1 VSPFRT
7 IRAGAAALAVGLVAG
22 PAVLAVG
29 LIAAPVAHASA
40 SYGPAMSAAQVR
52 SIQAEGVREII
63 VKRQPDL
70 SAAGQAALRAQAGIT
85 YEGPG
90 PLPNTELDQAPAGDL
105 AGAVATL
112 KRDPAVQYAEPNG
125 EVSAASTPNDPYFGL
140 QWALSNTGQS
150 VLGTSGTP
158 GDDIGAT
165 YAWTH
170 ASGASV
176 TVAVVDTGV
185 DLTAADLAGR
195 LVPGQDYVSPS
206 NAAQDQNGH
215 GTHVA
220 GIIAADQ
227 NNFTGVSG
235 VAPAAEV
242 MPLRVLDSNGSGTLD
257 AVAAAFNYAGQHNVR
272 IVNASL
278 GGPGTSQA
286 LADAI
291 TSNPNTL
298 YVVAAGNDGA
308 NDDDPSSPFYPCDIP
323 AANLIC
329 VGASDQNDQ
338 PASFSDYGATSVDLF
353 APGVNILSTYL
364 TGSPPYAYLS
374 GTSMA
379 TPMVSGTLALMLSH
393 NPSLSAA
400 QLKSDLLASA
410 DPAPQLSGLSVTGG
424 ELDAAA
430 AVAMAGGDAPYAA
443 PGDRGVP
450 TVTGNAAVGGT
461 LSTSQGSWSRRPTS
475 YAYQWR
481 RCVQGTCVPIPG
493 ATSATYSLTGGDA
506 GTTVDVIVTASNAV
520 GSTQVATAATSEV
533 TLADGSLPA
542 SAPSAGSATDPPGSG
557 GAAHRSRRLKLT
569 KVALVGR
576 RGAGRRQVLVF
587 TLSARGR
594 VQISLVRAAGAR
606 AAAGDAVRLALTA
619 RQGQNRFVLTALLRG
634 RRVPPGRY
642 VLTVRAGNGTATLR
656 VTV

>member
-1 VSPFRT
+1 
-7 IRAGAAALAVGLVAG
+7 
-22 PAVLAVG
+22 
-29 LIAAPVAHASA
+29 
-40 SYGPAMSAAQVR
+40 MSAAQVR

-63 VKRQPDL
+63 VKRQPNL
-70 SAAGQAALRAQAGIT
+70 SAAQQSALRAQAGIT
-85 YEGPG
+85 YVGPG
-90 PLPNTELDQAPAGDL
+90 PLPNTEVDQAPAGDL
-105 AGAVATL
+105 ATAVASL
-112 KRDPAVQYAEPNG
+112 KHDPAVQYAEPNG

-140 QWALSNTGQS
+140 QWALSNTGQP
-150 VLGTSGTP
+150 VLGTGGTP

-165 YAWTH
+165 YAWPHST
-170 ASGASV
+170 GANV

-185 DLTAADLAGR
+185 NLTAADLAGR
-195 LVPGQDYVSPS
+195 LVPGQDYVESL
-206 NAAQDQNGH
+206 NNAQDQNGH

-242 MPLRVLDSNGSGTLD
+242 MPLRVLDANGYGSLD
-257 AVAAAFNYAGQHNVR
+257 AVAAAFNYAGQHNIR

-278 GGPGTSQA
+278 GGSGTSQS

-323 AANLIC
+323 AANVIC

-338 PASFSDYGATSVDLF
+338 AASFSDYGATSVDLF

-400 QLKSDLLASA
+400 QLKSDLLASVDA
-410 DPAPQLSGLSVTGG
+410 APQLAGLSVTGG

-430 AVAMAGGDAPYAA
+430 AVAMAGGDGPYAA
-443 PGDRGVP
+443 PGNRARP
-450 TVTGNAAVGGT
+450 AVTGNGTVGGT
-461 LSTSQGSWSRRPTS
+461 LSAGQGSWSRGPTS
-475 YAYQWR
+475 YAYQWQ
-481 RCVQGTCVPIPG
+481 RCLQGTCLPIAGATGATYPLSQSDAG
-493 ATSATYSLTGGDA
+493 ATFQVVVTAANASGPAQATSAAT
-506 GTTVDVIVTASNAV
+506 NAV
-520 GSTQVATAATSEV
+520 
-533 TLADGSLPA
+533 TLPDGSLPA
-542 SAPSAGSATDPPGSG
+542 TPISSTPSASLVHGPRAGAPASGRPG
-557 GAAHRSRRLKLT
+557 ALKLT
-569 KVALVGR
+569 KVALVARHGAP
-576 RGAGRRQVLVF
+576 RGQVLVF

-594 VQISLVRAAGAR
+594 VQLSLLRAHAAHG
-606 AAAGDAVRLALTA
+606 AAADTLRVAVSA
-619 RQGQNRFVLTALLRG
+619 RKGQNRYVLTSLLHG
-634 RRVPPGRY
+634 RRLPHGQY
-642 VLTVRAGNGTATLR
+642 VLTVRAGNRSATLR
-656 VTV
+656 LTV